1 MSDFKFDFDCDGKFG
16 ALDKVVRD
24 DLFSSDKSSS
34 STSIRKANKTTKT
47 TELTSKD
54 FIIIS
59 VFMFI
64 LALISLWIVV
74 GIGFNDFTMYFLA
87 LGIVEFMISIFCFV
101 CGIYYSKKEKKSN
114 YNKVEKRR

>member
-1 MSDFKFDFDCDGKFG
+1 MSDFKFDFDFDCDGKFG

-64 LALISLWIVV
+64 LALIALGIVLGLGLDEV
-74 GIGFNDFTMYFLA
+74 TSWFLSV
-87 LGIVEFMISIFCFV
+87 GIVEFMISIFCFV
-101 CGIYYSKKEKKSN
+101 CGIYYSKKEK
-114 YNKVEKRR
+114 NKDKKE